1 MLDGLTILES
11 YISYMDNIFN
21 ILDKNRTN
29 KSHVI
34 LQKKFHKAREYK
46 RQQTGSYLI
55 LNVCPYWSLC
65 KCGVVISVSLLVH
78 LVVLY

>member
-1 MLDGLTILES
+1 MYKFQNNVGPIILTIVES

-34 LQKKFHKAREYK
+34 LQKNSMKPK
-46 RQQTGSYLI
+46 RTKG
-55 LNVCPYWSLC
+55 NR
-65 KCGVVISVSLLVH
+65 LVH
-78 LVVLY
+78 IWF